1 MENKFLC
8 PVCNSKKFSHHITLK
23 RDEYIAKKVQYVK
36 CESCKLVQVYP
47 KPIKELK
54 ELYRKE
60 YKTQEIGDS
69 NYTSKIPII
78 QKLIYLIP
86 YSSHFKKVLDFLK
99 PHIKKGDKVLDIG
112 CREGK
117 LLYMIRRK
125 FGGNVCGLEPTV
137 MYANFANKWLK
148 IPTINGFVEE
158 SEITQKFDL
167 VLFDDVFEH
176 IFDPNFTIEKIKKQL
191 NPKGKIFIQVPHEE
205 LEHYFAPHLWNF
217 NEENL
222 QRLFLKHNFK
232 TIEIKN
238 DSDGGFDSKIFALF
252 EKNE

>member
-1 MENKFLC
+1 MENTFIC
-8 PVCNSKKFSHHITLK
+8 PVCDSKKFSPHITLK
-23 RDEYIAKKVQYVK
+23 RDEYISKKIEYIE
-36 CESCKLVQVYP
+36 CDSCKLIQVYP

-54 ELYRKE
+54 KLYREE
-60 YKTQEIGDS
+60 YKPQEIGNTD
-69 NYTSKIPII
+69 YLPKISLI
-78 QKLIYLIP
+78 QKIIYLIP

-99 PHIKKGDKVLDIG
+99 PYIKKGNKVLDVG

-117 LLYMIRRK
+117 LLYMIRKK
-125 FGGNVCGLEPTV
+125 FGGEVYGIEPTT

-148 IPTINGFVEE
+148 IPTINGFIEE
-158 SEITQKFDL
+158 SDMIQKFDI
-167 VLFDDVFEH
+167 VIFDDVFEH
-176 IFDPNFTIEKIKKQL
+176 IFDPNLAIEKIKKLL
-191 NPKGKIFIQVPHEE
+191 NSNGKIFIQVPHEE

-222 QRLFLKHNFK
+222 QKLFLKHNFK

-238 DSDGGFDSKIFALF
+238 DSDGGFDSKIFAIF